1 MPTAKEIETAAIR
14 AERRRGMPRR
24 ADIATA
30 LLRVLVDRVAAAD
43 EAATGALVRDAIRGM
58 MCRFD
63 DADAER
69 KVRAMV
75 EKRRPLAGWRRVG

>member
-1 MPTAKEIETAAIR
+1 MPTDKEIEAAAIR